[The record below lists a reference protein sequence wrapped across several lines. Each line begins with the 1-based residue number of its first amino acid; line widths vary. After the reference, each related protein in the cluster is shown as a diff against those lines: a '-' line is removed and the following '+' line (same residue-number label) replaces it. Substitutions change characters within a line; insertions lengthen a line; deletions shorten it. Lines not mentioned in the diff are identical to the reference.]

1 MYISIKI
8 ICNTVRNI
16 TCVRTLIQETSE
28 ISSPFRCEQSGSS
41 EQSFYGKIT
50 NSIPIPLVSHAPEN
64 LEMRVKESPN
74 VCRVS
79 SPPLLLSPNH
89 LASLWEEV
97 EEAAENTQL
106 IQEPENGN
114 IENGMLAFNW

>member
-1 MYISIKI
+1 M
-8 ICNTVRNI
+8 RNI

-41 EQSFYGKIT
+41 DQSFYGKIT

-64 LEMRVKESPN
+64 LEMRVKESPI

-106 IQEPENGN
+106 IQKLHSENGN
-114 IENGMLAFNW
+114 LENGMLAFN

>member
-1 MYISIKI
+1 MYNSIKI
-8 ICNTVRNI
+8 ICKVVRNI
-16 TCVRTLIQETSE
+16 ACVCAFVQETSE

-41 EQSFYGKIT
+41 DQSFYGKIT

-106 IQEPENGN
+106 IQESENGN
-114 IENGMLAFNW
+114 LENGMLAFD